1 MSVDTQPSVRPHV
14 VRRKYLLDPGFQLR
28 YILRLASLG
37 GGGMLLV
44 GLLMYRVHKAAVD
57 NGATPEVLLASE
69 QTLLWLMGMGTLGL
83 GGLMGLFGLIIT
95 HRVAG
100 PIYVMGIYI
109 STLAAGRYPRMR
121 ALRKNDELRG
131 FFDRFVEAVD
141 RIRER
146 EAEEARLL
154 DEVIETLQPLA
165 NTQDSQ
171 AALAILGSIRARK
184 RQAIEGPTAG
194 ALKSVA

>member
-1 MSVDTQPSVRPHV
+1 
-14 VRRKYLLDPGFQLR
+14 
-28 YILRLASLG
+28 
-37 GGGMLLV
+37 MLLV
-44 GLLMYRVHKAAVD
+44 GLLMYRVHKAAVES
-57 NGATPEVLLASE
+57 GATPEVLLASE
-69 QTLLWLMGMGTLGL
+69 QTLLWLLGMGTLGL

-100 PIYVMGIYI
+100 PIYVMGLYI

-184 RQAIEGPTAG
+184 RQAIEGPTSG